1 MATVRGSVAAGI
13 QEVLEEEE
21 GCLGDREREFA
32 VCPDGTKERGRV
44 RKKERKIVA
53 LKLVFYWKS
62 FHVLSRGS
70 MVQILRHQL
79 YHCYT
84 MVFLFPL

>member
-44 RKKERKIVA
+44 RKKER
-53 LKLVFYWKS
+53 LW
-62 FHVLSRGS
+62 R
-70 MVQILRHQL
+70 
-79 YHCYT
+79 
-84 MVFLFPL
+84 